1 MAASLSE
8 NASQLNT
15 KRPCP
20 RVSVG
25 IPVFNGERFLA
36 ETLDS
41 ILAQT
46 FKDFEIVISDNAST
60 DRTEQICRSYGARDP
75 RIRYYPND
83 TNRGAAWNH
92 NRVFELAR
100 GEYFK
105 WQSHDD
111 LCSPEFL
118 EACVSALDCDPRIVL
133 CFTQT
138 QIVDAEGRPVS
149 KYRVPAMTRMDSRY
163 PYQRFH
169 GAICPDHWCFEVYGL
184 GRTAVLLQTPLIA
197 SYTGSDRVLLADLA
211 LRGRF
216 REIPAPL
223 FFNRDHPT
231 RSIKT
236 HTIYTAAA
244 WFDPKLKGKITCP
257 HWRLLLEYGRTVARS
272 RLDTWKRTCCYA
284 QLFPWVG
291 RYRRNLV
298 VDLCLASMIMIQ
310 KAFRKARDW
319 VSWLVHERA
328 GILQGATS
336 RSREEKVR
344 RKA

>member
-1 MAASLSE
+1 MAASSSG
-8 NASQLNT
+8 NTSQLNT
-15 KRPCP
+15 KYRCP

-25 IPVFNGERFLA
+25 IPVFNGEQFLA
-36 ETLDS
+36 EALDS

-46 FKDFEIVISDNAST
+46 FKDFEIVISDNGST
-60 DRTEQICRSYGARDP
+60 DRTELICCSYAARDP
-75 RIRYYPND
+75 RIRYYRND

-111 LCSPEFL
+111 VCAPEFL
-118 EACVSALDCDPRIVL
+118 EACVPVLDDNPGIVL

-138 QIVDAEGRPVS
+138 QIVDEGGRPLS
-149 KYRVPAMTRMDSRY
+149 KYHVPAMTRMDSPH

-169 GAICPDHWCFEVYGL
+169 GAICPKHWCFEVYGL
-184 GRTAVLLQTPLIA
+184 GRTAVLRQTPLIA

-216 REIPAPL
+216 HEIRAYL

-231 RSIKT
+231 RSLKT
-236 HTIYTAAA
+236 YSIYTTGA
-244 WFDPKLKGKITCP
+244 WFDPKLKGRITCP
-257 HWRLLLEYGRTVARS
+257 HWRFLLECGRTVACS
-272 RLDTWKRTCCYA
+272 GLDTWERMRCYA
-284 QLFPWVG
+284 QLFPCAG
-291 RYRRNLV
+291 QYRRNLAA
-298 VDLCLASMIMIQ
+298 DLRIAGMMMVA
-310 KAFRKARDW
+310 K
-319 VSWLVHERA
+319 VSQIVHEGAR
-328 GILQGATS
+328 ILFGLTS
-336 RSREEKVR
+336 STRGGKVR